1 MRNSEK
7 ENVVDD
13 IAKEFGLIKRGEY
26 EYEYT
31 LPDAE
36 PTDFLIRY
44 NYTNGTIECAEHIRN
59 QIKSFL
65 KETKP
70 FKFGFSGIQTVT
82 KRQAR
87 IVIMKIMEEYK
98 QLLNDYKKKELEKDF
113 E

>member
-1 MRNSEK
+1 MRKSKK
-7 ENVVDD
+7 EYVVD
-13 IAKEFGLIKRGEY
+13 IAKEFGLIKRGEC

-36 PTDFLIRY
+36 PNDFLIRY
-44 NYTNGTIECAEHIRN
+44 NCTNGTIDCAEHIRN

-65 KETKP
+65 KGRACC
-70 FKFGFSGIQTVT
+70 KFGFSGIQTVT
-82 KRQAR
+82 KKQAR

-98 QLLNDYKKKELEKDF
+98 QLVNDYRKKELEKDF

>member
-1 MRNSEK
+1 MRNYVK
-7 ENVVDD
+7 EDVVD
-13 IAKEFGLIKRGEY
+13 IAKEFGLIKRCDC

-44 NYTNGTIECAEHIRN
+44 NCINGTIDCAEHIRN
-59 QIKSFL
+59 QIESFL
-65 KETKP
+65 KKTVP
-70 FKFGFSGIQTVT
+70 FKFGFRGIQTVT
-82 KRQAR
+82 KKQAR

-98 QLLNDYKKKELEKDF
+98 QLLNDYRKKELEKDF